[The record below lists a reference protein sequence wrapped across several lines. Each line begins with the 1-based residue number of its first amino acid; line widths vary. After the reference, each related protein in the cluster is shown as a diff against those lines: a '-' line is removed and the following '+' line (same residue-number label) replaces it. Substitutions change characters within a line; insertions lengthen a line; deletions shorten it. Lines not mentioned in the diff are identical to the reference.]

1 MSMLATFV
9 QVEPS
14 LVDDPSR
21 IESLFEPELPAAFDP
36 QRMREAILTR
46 GPQLLAGAMDLHPE
60 LRARIEQSLG
70 RTQAALRG
78 GDEGEA
84 LLALMQQRLGGGRS
98 GPAEGTYDRLDL
110 DKAWHG
116 VHYLL
121 CGAVE
126 PGDSLLGQAVLGGTE
141 IGEDFS
147 GYGPARYFTVARVAE
162 LAAALRQPQTE
173 AEVVARY
180 DPQRMSQLQIY
191 PFGWEEEDNRD
202 WLLDGFRDLRAFYA
216 DAAANR
222 RAVVTCLV

>member
-21 IESLFEPELPAAFDP
+21 VESLFESELPAAFDP
-36 QRMREAILTR
+36 RRMREAILAR

-60 LRARIEQSLG
+60 LRERIEQSLG

-78 GDEGEA
+78 GDGGEA

-98 GPAEGTYDRLDL
+98 GPAEGTHDRLDL

-126 PGDSLLGQAVLGGTE
+126 PGDSLLSQAVLGGTE

-202 WLLDGFRDLRAFYA
+202 WVLDGFGDLRAFYA
-216 DAAANR
+216 DAAAHR